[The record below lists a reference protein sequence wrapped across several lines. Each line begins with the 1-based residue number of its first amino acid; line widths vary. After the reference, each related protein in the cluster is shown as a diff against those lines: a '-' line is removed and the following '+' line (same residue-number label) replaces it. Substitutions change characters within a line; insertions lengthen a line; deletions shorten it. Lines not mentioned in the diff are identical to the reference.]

1 MEIAIVL
8 LVGLALGTLA
18 GWFFRSRAMGPD
30 LALARQRAEQAEK
43 QIDEVRQQAGQA
55 NRQRDAALE
64 QLREESNRR
73 STFEALAAGIPDLQR
88 EIEARSLGLAQQ
100 SRTILDITREKE
112 SLAATIEA
120 ERKGFEEKLKLLED
134 AKKALSDAF
143 SALSTNALRSN
154 SDEFMKLAQA
164 SVAPIKEALGKFE
177 QKVQSLE
184 VAREGAYQG
193 LVQQVSQLL
202 DTGKQLRSE
211 TSNLVQA
218 LRSPVTRGQW
228 GEIQLRRVVEMAGML
243 NYCDFAEQETLKTES
258 GALRPDLIVKLP
270 AGKTIVVDAK
280 APVSNYLDAMAATD
294 EAERK
299 LKLAAFA
306 RLVRD
311 RITELGR
318 KSYWDQF
325 DDTPELVVMF
335 LPGDHFYSAALEADP
350 SLLEFGV
357 EQRVLVATPV
367 NLIGLLRAVAYG
379 WRQESIA
386 VNAKEISEL
395 GAELYKRIADL
406 GGHWID
412 LGKNLS
418 RTVEAFNGAVGSLE
432 SRVLVSARRFRELG
446 AASGSV
452 DIEVVEPV
460 EKAPRSLKVLDISTA
475 GVKSDQEKRG

>member
-1 MEIAIVL
+1 MEVAAFL
-8 LVGLALGTLA
+8 LLGLAIGAVA
-18 GWFFRSRAMGPD
+18 GWF
-30 LALARQRAEQAEK
+30 LTKQRAQNAESQLEQAH
-43 QIDEVRQQAGQA
+43 QQMAHA
-55 NRQRDAALE
+55 SRQRDAAAE
-64 QLREESNRR
+64 QLREESSRR
-73 STFEALAAGIPDLQR
+73 ATFEALAAGIPDLQR
-88 EIEARSLGLAQQ
+88 EIEARSMSIAQQ
-100 SRTILDITREKE
+100 QRTILDVTKEKE
-112 SLAATIEA
+112 GLAATIEA

-143 SALSTNALRSN
+143 SALSSQALRSN
-154 SDEFMKLAQA
+154 SDEFLKLAQQ
-164 SVAPIKEALGKFE
+164 SVAPIKEALGKFDL
-177 QKVQSLE
+177 KIQSLE

-202 DTGKQLRSE
+202 DTGRQLRSE

-243 NYCDFAEQETLKTES
+243 NYCDFVEQETLKTEG

-280 APVSNYLDAMAATD
+280 APVANYLDAMAAVD
-294 EAERK
+294 EGERRIK
-299 LKLAAFA
+299 LLAFA
-306 RLVRD
+306 KLVRD

-325 DDTPELVVMF
+325 EDTPELVVMF
-335 LPGDHFYSAALEADP
+335 LPGDHFYSAALQADP

-386 VNAKEISEL
+386 VNAKEISDL

-412 LGKNLS
+412 LGRNLS
-418 RTVEAFNGAVGSLE
+418 RTVEAFNSAVGSLE

-446 AASGSV
+446 AASSATEI
-452 DIEVVEPV
+452 DVVEPV
-460 EKAPRSLKVLDISTA
+460 EKTARQLKVLDIGSA
-475 GVKSDQEKRG
+475 SKD